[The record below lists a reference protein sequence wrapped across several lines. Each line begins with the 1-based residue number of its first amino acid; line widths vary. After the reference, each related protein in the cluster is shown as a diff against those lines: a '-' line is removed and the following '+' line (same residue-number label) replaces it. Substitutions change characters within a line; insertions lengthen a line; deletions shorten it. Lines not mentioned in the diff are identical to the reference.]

1 VYDACTFNGIGE
13 QVLNTRKKQSH
24 SVSHLVPKVDKE
36 LCISCG
42 NCVELC
48 PDVFVWDDEG
58 KAEVTN
64 PGGCSTQCNCQE
76 AAESCPTDAILL
88 EE

>member
-1 VYDACTFNGIGE
+1 MVIRVN
-13 QVLNTRKKQSH
+13 L
-24 SVSHLVPKVDKE
+24 LVPKVDKE

-48 PDVFVWDDEG
+48 PDVFNWDEEG
-58 KAEVTN
+58 KADVTN

-76 AAESCPTDAILL
+76 AAESCPTDAISL

>member
-1 VYDACTFNGIGE
+1 
-13 QVLNTRKKQSH
+13 
-24 SVSHLVPKVDKE
+24 LVPKVDKE

-42 NCVELC
+42 NCVDLC
-48 PDVFVWDDEG
+48 PDVFIWDDEG

-64 PGGCSTQCNCQE
+64 PGGLQHAVQLPGSGGFV
-76 AAESCPTDAILL
+76 PTDAISL

>member
-1 VYDACTFNGIGE
+1 M
-13 QVLNTRKKQSH
+13 
-24 SVSHLVPKVDKE
+24 SHLVPKVDKE

-42 NCVELC
+42 NCVDLC

-58 KAEVTN
+58 KAEVSN

-76 AAESCPTDAILL
+76 AAESCPTDAISL